1 MARWDLSKLYIEMD
15 DDKLVT
21 AVKRSLSRRAARAAE
36 GDADLSY
43 DKAYADLRAEFIR
56 RIMGEL

>member
-21 AVKRSLSRRAARAAE
+21 AVKRSLSRRAARAAD
-36 GDADLSY
+36 GDENLSY